1 MRIDRR
7 ETIKLASIMLAGL
20 GAAGTPAQETGA
32 PLASGTASKQDFDYF
47 IGDWRVEHHRLRQ
60 RLAGSRDWEVFAG
73 HTRCQKMFDGLVN
86 LNESVAYRQGRKTYG
101 LGLRAFDAP
110 RGRWVDWYLSAGDLS
125 RIDAPLYGRFADRVG
140 TFYSRDI
147 FEGRPILVRGR
158 FMPVNDA
165 EAKWDQAFSIDEGVT
180 WEINWIMRYL
190 RSA

>member
-73 HTRCQKMFDGLVN
+73 HTRCQQMFDGLVN

-101 LGLRAFDAP
+101 LGLAGNEFLGACHTSRRAGSIGAHEISGELHEIDRCRTAP
-110 RGRWVDWYLSAGDLS
+110 SDVGDVAGDSYGARL
-125 RIDAPLYGRFADRVG
+125 APKIAGQQPG
-140 TFYSRDI
+140 
-147 FEGRPILVRGR
+147 
-158 FMPVNDA
+158 
-165 EAKWDQAFSIDEGVT
+165 GVAHHAGST
-180 WEINWIMRYL
+180 VARNEREHIAAPMARKK
-190 RSA
+190 